1 MKQQNFHTKKV
12 KTLFGAIFLAY
23 AVILT
28 VLLLSKITVY
38 SDDYYFG
45 TFFDEGFLGFWE
57 KTIDHFQNSNGRML
71 VHFLLEVTL
80 LFDTK
85 LYLFLCPLLII
96 GAVYFGSR
104 LVFPKAETGEI
115 LFAMAVTLLLIIGMG
130 VELLRS
136 SLLWMAASFGFIL
149 PITLLLAAFYQ
160 GQKALERNVWS
171 PTSLILAFLAGAT
184 TEQFGLVSLIVFT
197 GMALF
202 SLGNRGQKKLRTFA
216 LPVLTLA
223 GYLAVL
229 LAPGTHNRI
238 NGEGLGISDLLDPS
252 LFAQQFAAIM
262 NDSLGVDGCMAIA
275 ALFITVTALL
285 AFRTKK
291 KKQLY
296 YPGFP
301 ILLAVIILYQ
311 LKRYEICFVV
321 TVAYLF
327 YIAVVMLMT
336 ERKAAGL
343 LTLGAVLSQAMMMV
357 SITFG
362 PRTTMPFLITLA
374 ILSAI
379 FLAELMQKIDPWLY
393 PLVFAVIAFWSW
405 HSYEPTYRG
414 YAANKII
421 INQNL
426 DTIEQANTEGEAV
439 IRTDWDETYGYT
451 MMNAG
456 NYFLTSFREYY
467 QLDDDVKIYFE
478 SENGVDL
485 YIDEGRTT
493 YQTLVVEGTPCFNLQ
508 EVVETLGGIIEFTE
522 QEITLSYGHE
532 QYTISKEDEE
542 TWGLTRQKENYYM
555 KGDTLCSLLGL
566 TYVYD
571 ENRNAYIIFQ

>member
-1 MKQQNFHTKKV
+1 
-12 KTLFGAIFLAY
+12 
-23 AVILT
+23 
-28 VLLLSKITVY
+28 
-38 SDDYYFG
+38 
-45 TFFDEGFLGFWE
+45 
-57 KTIDHFQNSNGRML
+57 
-71 VHFLLEVTL
+71 
-80 LFDTK
+80 
-85 LYLFLCPLLII
+85 
-96 GAVYFGSR
+96 
-104 LVFPKAETGEI
+104 
-115 LFAMAVTLLLIIGMG
+115 
-130 VELLRS
+130 
-136 SLLWMAASFGFIL
+136 
-149 PITLLLAAFYQ
+149 
-160 GQKALERNVWS
+160 
-171 PTSLILAFLAGAT
+171 
-184 TEQFGLVSLIVFT
+184 
-197 GMALF
+197 
-202 SLGNRGQKKLRTFA
+202 
-216 LPVLTLA
+216 
-223 GYLAVL
+223 
-229 LAPGTHNRI
+229 
-238 NGEGLGISDLLDPS
+238 
-252 LFAQQFAAIM
+252 
-262 NDSLGVDGCMAIA
+262 
-275 ALFITVTALL
+275 
-285 AFRTKK
+285 
-291 KKQLY
+291 
-296 YPGFP
+296 
-301 ILLAVIILYQ
+301 
-311 LKRYEICFVV
+311 
-321 TVAYLF
+321 
-327 YIAVVMLMT
+327 MLMT

-343 LTLGAVLSQAMMMV
+343 LTLGAVMSQAMMMV

-379 FLAELMQKIDPWLY
+379 FLAELMQKIGHWLY

-493 YQTLVVEGTPCFNLQ
+493 YQTLVAEGTPYFNLQ
-508 EVVETLGGIIEFTE
+508 EVVETLGGNIEFTE
-522 QEITLSYGHE
+522 QEITLSYWHK

-555 KGDTLCSLLGL
+555 NGDTLCSLLGL